1 MNKNPDR
8 LYQLLPTIYRQRD
21 AEQGWPLQAL
31 LRVITEQVNVVED
44 DIAQLYENWFIETC
58 QDWVVPYIGDLIGYQ
73 PVHEAGEPGNVLTVE
88 ERLRNKILIPRR
100 DVANTIFHRRRKGT
114 LSLLEDLARDVAGWL
129 ARAVEFYR
137 LLGWTQNINSL
148 HFKRGRTVD
157 VRNGDALDRLGGP
170 FDESAHTVDV
180 RSIISHRTRG
190 RYNIPSVGLF
200 IWRLKVYSVTK
211 TRARQQED
219 RADELFTFSILG
231 NDTQLYT
238 KVQPKAE
245 GQLHTNELNFP
256 TPIRRRNFEESLEQN
271 TDTDREESTEHHH
284 NVYYGEDKS
293 LFIWTG
299 HYQPPDVTQQ
309 PKDVH
314 AAHHHHRPPRTNVVV
329 WDPVDVTR
337 IVAANLSNWS
347 YRPAGNKIA
356 VDPVL
361 GRIAFA
367 PDQVPEGGMRV
378 LYHYAFSDDIGG
390 GEYHRPLFQPD
401 NYQLFHVSKQG
412 DIRSLAEALE
422 LWEDWKDA
430 NPLDPNDP
438 KKNPRNAV
446 IEFIDSGVYVEEEQL
461 TITLEANEKLQ
472 IRAADRKRPVIR
484 LPDQHTDR
492 TNALVVEGDAGSHFT
507 LDGLL
512 IFGRGIHL
520 RRAIDLEGE
529 LCAVTIRHC
538 TLVPGWDL
546 EHDCEPKAAHEVS
559 LLLTDTDAHVTI
571 EHSILGA
578 IAVNDNAVEE
588 DPISISI
595 SDSILDATDPER
607 DALSTSDHHKA
618 LARLTIL
625 RSTIFGKIQTHS
637 IDLAENS
644 IFNGV
649 VKVARS
655 QIGCMRFCYVPED
668 SRTPRRYHC
677 QPDLVKQAVEDD
689 DTFSD
694 KDEKDAEKQ
703 REIDRVIPVFNS
715 VRYGKPDYCQLA
727 ASCAEEIQ
735 RGADDESEMGVFHDL
750 FQPQRA
756 ANLRARLDEFTP
768 AGMEAGIIYAN

>member
-31 LRVITEQVNVVED
+31 LRVITEQVDVVED

-73 PVHEAGEPGNVLTVE
+73 PVHEAGEPGDVLTVE
-88 ERLRNKILIPRR
+88 ERMRNKILISRR

-114 LSLLEDLARDVAGWL
+114 LSLLEQLANDVAGWP

-137 LLGWTQNINSL
+137 LLGWIQSLNSL

-157 VRNGDALDRLGGP
+157 VRDGDALDRLEGV
-170 FDESAHTVDV
+170 FDEFAHTVDV
-180 RSIISHRTRG
+180 RSIISHRTSG
-190 RYNIPSVGLF
+190 LYNIPEVGLF
-200 IWRLKVYSVTK
+200 VWRLKVYSVTK

-219 RADELFTFSILG
+219 IADELFTFSILG

-238 KVQPKAE
+238 RAQPKAE

-256 TPIRRRNFEESLEQN
+256 TPIRRRNFEESLEQD
-271 TDTDREESTEHHH
+271 TDIDREERTEHHH
-284 NVYYGEDKS
+284 DVYYGEDKS
-293 LFIWTG
+293 LFVWTG
-299 HYQPPDVTQQ
+299 RYQPPEVSEQ
-309 PKDVH
+309 PKDAH
-314 AAHHHHRPPRTNVVV
+314 ASHHHHRPPRTNVIV
-329 WDPVDVTR
+329 WDLVDVSR
-337 IVAANLSNWS
+337 IVAANLSDWK
-347 YRPAGNKIA
+347 YRPAGNNIA

-367 PDQVPEGGMRV
+367 PDQVPDGGVRV
-378 LYHYAFSDDIGG
+378 LYHYAFNADIGG
-390 GEYHRPLFQPD
+390 GEYNRPLFQPD
-401 NYQLFHVSKQG
+401 KYQLFQVSKQG
-412 DIRSLAEALE
+412 DIRSLAEAME

-430 NPLDPNDP
+430 NPSNADHPH
-438 KKNPRNAV
+438 NAV
-446 IEFIDSGVYVEEEQL
+446 IEFIDSGVYEEEEQL
-461 TITLEANEKLQ
+461 SIALEANEKLQ
-472 IRAADRKRPVIR
+472 IRAANRKRPVIR
-484 LPDQHTDR
+484 LSEQHTDR
-492 TNALVVEGDAGSHFT
+492 TNALVVEGDTGSHFT

-512 IFGRGIHL
+512 IFGRGMHL
-520 RRAIDLEGE
+520 RRATDLKGE
-529 LCAVTIRHC
+529 MCAITIRHC

-559 LLLTDTDAHVTI
+559 LLLTNTEAEVTI

-578 IAVNDNAVEE
+578 IAVNDSGVEE
-588 DPISISI
+588 DPIFISI
-595 SDSILDATDPER
+595 SDSILDATDTER
-607 DALSTSDHHKA
+607 DALSTSDHQKA

-637 IDLAENS
+637 IDLAENC
-644 IFNGV
+644 IFNSLIR
-649 VKVARS
+649 VARS
-655 QIGCMRFCYVPED
+655 QVGCMRFCYVPEG

-677 QPDLVKQAVEDD
+677 QPDLVKQTIEDD
-689 DTFSD
+689 DTIID
-694 KDEKDAEKQ
+694 KDEKAAEKQ
-703 REIDRVIPVFNS
+703 REIDRVAPVFNS